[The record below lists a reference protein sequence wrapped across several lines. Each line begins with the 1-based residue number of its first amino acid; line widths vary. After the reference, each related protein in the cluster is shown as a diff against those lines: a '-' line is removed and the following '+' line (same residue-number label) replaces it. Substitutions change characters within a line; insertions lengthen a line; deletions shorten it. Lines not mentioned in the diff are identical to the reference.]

1 MLACPMRA
9 IRACDGASRT
19 HSAMLAPPQSPPR
32 LARPRPPHSA
42 VHSES
47 PRRCDLLR
55 CGAFNAAVN
64 AWRVERGDT
73 LESVARYAGL
83 PLRALQAAN
92 PGVDGQC
99 LYPGLVLALPVRR
112 GAEDE
117 APTLLQMLAPA
128 PHSPAMTLHAAILSP
143 PPSVSTSAGAEP
155 LTAATLG
162 LLVLQLA
169 GLTLYGL
176 MLGVRQPSPQ
186 VGGGSQLHR
195 PLRERLQAWSTETV
209 TLSAALLARG
219 RAALQAARM
228 RPSRRRTSGAG
239 DASSADE

>member
-155 LTAATLG
+155 LTAATVG

-176 MLGVRQPSPQ
+176 LLGVRQPPTAS
-186 VGGGSQLHR
+186 GGSQAHS
-195 PLRERLQAWSTETV
+195 PLRERLQAWATRAMTEAV
-209 TLSAALLARG
+209 TLSASLLARG
-219 RAALQAARM
+219 RAALQEARM
-228 RPSRRRTSGAG
+228 RPPRRV
-239 DASSADE
+239 